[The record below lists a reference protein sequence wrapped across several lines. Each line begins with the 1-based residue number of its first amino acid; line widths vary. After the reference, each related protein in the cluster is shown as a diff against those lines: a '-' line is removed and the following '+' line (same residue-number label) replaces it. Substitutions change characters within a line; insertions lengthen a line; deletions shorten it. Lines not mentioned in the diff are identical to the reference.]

1 MRIPYATLTPD
12 ELLREAKLLACT
24 TQSILDST
32 PMLHDGQRRVAQRHI
47 DAIESATR
55 TRPLPSD
62 AGGSDV

>member
-1 MRIPYATLTPD
+1 MRTSYNALSAA
-12 ELLREAKLLACT
+12 ELMAEAKLLASI

-62 AGGSDV
+62 AGVR